1 MPRGS
6 AVLLQRSAPGF
17 TLDNSASG
25 SKVKPCLGCRR
36 AARDTKA
43 CLANGLKLVRIRF
56 RVTDSELPELKVSEL
71 SRYLLFLL
79 GQGKSRPPCPFPRAQ
94 TQRGNDGLCRLQRLC
109 RRDRWALAHSLNS
122 LKRNL
127 PAGCKRHSSTSA
139 GSFQERQCTASPPL
153 SSPDYLAFCRREVR
167 RMFPLGWDGD
177 YERFVY
183 SHVPRSS
190 ARLPERSRA
199 DHLWMG
205 RSTEFLVGALTG
217 GGLDDRP
224 LRARY
229 KEVLSAG
236 KVRPLVVFDERVD
249 LLAPLHKMMYRHL
262 STMDWLLKGPPTE
275 EKIESVCAGYSWF
288 TSVDLVSATD
298 NLPLDATEAILGA
311 LLAKCS
317 RVPGRL
323 RLLASNSLRP
333 IITKGLPCADVEVT
347 HGQMMGGYL
356 SFPLLCIQSYL
367 AARWAVR
374 GKKAKILVN
383 GDDTLIATGAPVLS
397 SDYPSGFILN
407 DTKTIRAEN
416 VAELNSTV
424 FLRSKGRW
432 REVRHLR
439 RGAALS
445 DYHGMLHLAAACR
458 RDVAWTD
465 ALIRS
470 RIGQRWGF
478 LPSQLELHPASY
490 PAFQRQWGMG
500 RVHTSLPDLSPDVP
514 DIGLIRKPG
523 QPAEDEMIALRS
535 HLWREGR
542 PRGEKAPEPPSHG
555 KLRRTYRY
563 RTRWRQRGSFGQPSY
578 LCSVGRA
585 SIAARGE
592 RKDSYSVPAEYEP
605 IKEKKGLISPLLDG
619 DGLLCIPLPA

>member
-36 AARDTKA
+36 ATQDTKA
-43 CLANGLKLVRIRF
+43 CLENGLKLVRIRF
-56 RVTDSELPELKVSEL
+56 RLSPCELPELGPSDL
-71 SRYLLFLL
+71 SKYLLFLC
-79 GQGKSRPPCPFPRAQ
+79 GQGKGRPPCPFPRAQ
-94 TQRGNDGLCRLQRLC
+94 TQRGKDGLCGLQRLC
-109 RRDRWALAHSLNS
+109 RRDRWAFAHSLNS

-127 PAGCKRHSSTSA
+127 PAGCKRHTPTSA
-139 GSFQERQCTASPPL
+139 GSFQERQCTSSPPL

-167 RMFPLGWDGD
+167 RMFPLGWDSR
-177 YERFVY
+177 YEEYVY

-199 DHLWMG
+199 DRLWSG
-205 RSTEFLVGALTG
+205 RSSEFLAGTCAG
-217 GGLDDRP
+217 RLDWSP
-224 LRARY
+224 LQARY

-236 KVRPLVVFDERVD
+236 KIRPLVIFDERVD
-249 LLAPLHKMMYRHL
+249 LLAPLHKMIYGHL
-262 STMDWLLKGPPTE
+262 GGTGWLLKGPPTE
-275 EKIESVCAGYSWF
+275 EKIESVCAGFTWF

-317 RVPGRL
+317 RVPGAV
-323 RLLASNSLRP
+323 RLLAYNSLRP
-333 IITKGLPCADVEVT
+333 IIRSGLPEPDVEVT

-356 SFPLLCIQSYL
+356 SFPLLCLQSYL
-367 AARWAVR
+367 AARWATR
-374 GKKAKILVN
+374 NTEAKILVN
-383 GDDTLIATGAPVLS
+383 GDDTLIASFAPVS
-397 SDYPSGFILN
+397 AEEYPRGATLN
-407 DTKTIRAEN
+407 DLKTIRAQN

-445 DYHGMLHLAAACR
+445 DYRGVLHLAAACK

-465 ALIRS
+465 AFIRS

-478 LPSQLELHPASY
+478 LPSQLDLHPASY
-490 PAFQRQWGMG
+490 PAFQRQHGMG
-500 RVHTSLPDLSPDVP
+500 RFHTDLPSLKPDVP
-514 DIGLIRKPG
+514 DIGLVQRQG
-523 QPAEDEMIALRS
+523 VAAEDEMIALRDL
-535 HLWREGR
+535 LWEKGR
-542 PRGEKAPEPPSHG
+542 PTAEKAVEPPSPG
-555 KLRRTYRY
+555 KLRRTFLYRKG
-563 RTRWRQRGSFGQPSY
+563 RRRPRSFGRLTY
-578 LCSVGRA
+578 LVHLQGLSVEK
-585 SIAARGE
+585 RGV
-592 RKDSYSVPAEYEP
+592 RQTYSVPAEYVA
-605 IKEKKGLISPLLDG
+605 IKEERGLFIPSFDG
-619 DGLLCIPLPA
+619 DGCLRVPFSA